1 MEEVAND
8 HPRTCFKCN
17 DLYVFLW
24 TLSNNACFATALIHV
39 FFLNWIPVKRRDLTC
54 SKIWIQIIYHFDNP
68 WTAEIKASSAK
79 LIVLWQKHKQS
90 TYERVRRELFLG
102 DCSVPVRLTS
112 LSLVTAPNEF
122 CNTIQNIRIVFII
135 FTYNTIID
143 DIKSSYTKRRSQSL
157 LEKHPLPPDRMNI
170 T

>member
-1 MEEVAND
+1 MFRNSLNPCFFFKLD
-8 HPRTCFKCN
+8 PRQTARF
-17 DLYVFLW
+17 DLFQNLDSNY
-24 TLSNNACFATALIHV
+24 LSYI
-39 FFLNWIPVKRRDLTC
+39 
-54 SKIWIQIIYHFDNP
+54 DNP

-90 TYERVRRELFLG
+90 PYERVRRELFLG

-143 DIKSSYTKRRSQSL
+143 DIKSSNTKRRNQSL
-157 LEKHPLPPDRMNI
+157 VETAPPPPDRMNF